1 MQGLTHSHLCLFVV
15 SSTSILNHFLFTAPG
30 TPSMIPEECSAENN
44 SVTIAWAP
52 HHTSCVTGY
61 TLEIDDGAGGAF
73 RVCLIEF
80 THVVL

>member
-1 MQGLTHSHLCLFVV
+1 
-15 SSTSILNHFLFTAPG
+15 
-30 TPSMIPEECSAENN
+30 MIPEECSAENN

-73 RVCLIEF
+73 RVCLIDF
-80 THVVL
+80 TPVVLQCSIVCVYIHFIPSAKQIEFAMCKD